1 MDLGPATFHRF
12 EVLVR
17 RHFAV
22 QQAWVQDGVPV
33 FAVAGQDDLGPRFG
47 SLRQDLLP
55 LGALPLLHR
64 SADRLLLSVVPRPA
78 RVRWNGW
85 INVALFAATVLT
97 TFLTGYI
104 GSQRFL
110 SFLQQVPDAVI
121 RAGYWPNPLVD
132 GLTFSFALLG
142 ILAVHELGHKVA
154 ARAHGIDA
162 SWPYFIPFPPVV
174 FGALS
179 IGTMGAV
186 ILTKEPAPDRN
197 GLFDLGASG
206 PLAGLV
212 VAIPLL
218 LIGIERTVVLDL
230 EAVLPHLATLP
241 TFPFP
246 WAVSGLL
253 AWRFGHV
260 PEAVFYT
267 DPLTDAAMIGLF
279 VTGINLLPASMLDGG
294 HVVRALLSP
303 RWHRVTSYAAVVLLA
318 LMGLLPMAL
327 LLLLLLS
334 RPHPG
339 PANDVSA
346 PSGSR
351 ALIGLLLLVVFLAAL
366 PLHNLFLI
374 PRLLWGLVSP

>member
-1 MDLGPATFHRF
+1 MDPVPWTFHHF
-12 EVLVR
+12 EALVR

-22 QQAWVQDGVPV
+22 QQVWVQDDVPV
-33 FAVAGQDDLGPRFG
+33 FAVSGDGDLQARFAA
-47 SLRQDLLP
+47 LRTDLLP
-55 LGALPLLHR
+55 LGALPLLRH
-64 SADRLLLSVVPRPA
+64 SADRLLLSVVPRA
-78 RVRWNGW
+78 GRLRANGW
-85 INVALFAATVLT
+85 VNVALFAATVVT

-110 SFLQQVPDAVI
+110 SVLQQVPDAVI

-132 GLTFSFALLG
+132 GITFSLALLG
-142 ILAVHELGHKVA
+142 ILAVHELGHKAA

-174 FGALS
+174 LGALS

-186 ILTKEPAPDRN
+186 IVTKEPAPDRD

-218 LIGIERTVVLDL
+218 LIGIGRTVVLDL
-230 EAVLPHLATLP
+230 EAVRPHLETLP
-241 TFPFP
+241 VFFFP
-246 WAVSGLL
+246 WSVSQLL
-253 AWRFGHV
+253 ALRFG
-260 PEAVFYT
+260 EAPDVIFYT

-279 VTGINLLPASMLDGG
+279 ITGINLLPASMLDGG

-318 LMGLLPMAL
+318 SMGLLPMAL

-339 PANDVSA
+339 PANDVS
-346 PSGSR
+346 PPGRSR
-351 ALIGLLLLVVFLAAL
+351 VVIGLLLLVVFVVSL
-366 PLHNLFLI
+366 PLDNLFLL
-374 PRLLWGLVSP
+374 PRLLLGLLWP

>member
-1 MDLGPATFHRF
+1 MEPGPAAFHHL
-12 EVLVR
+12 EALVR
-17 RHFAV
+17 RHFGV
-22 QQAWVQDGVPV
+22 QQAWVEDGVPV
-33 FAVAGQDDLGPRFG
+33 FAVAAELDLDVRFAA
-47 SLRQDLLP
+47 LRQDLLP
-55 LGALPLLHR
+55 LGALPLLRR
-64 SADRLLLSVVPRPA
+64 SGDRLLLSVVPRA
-78 RVRWNGW
+78 GRIRGNGW
-85 INVALFAATVLT
+85 VNVALFAATVVT

-110 SFLQQVPDAVI
+110 SVLQQVPDAVI

-132 GLTFSFALLG
+132 GIAFSLGLLG
-142 ILAVHELGHKVA
+142 ILLVHELGHKAA

-174 FGALS
+174 LGALS

-186 ILTKEPAPDRN
+186 ILTKEPAPDRD

-218 LIGIERTVVLDL
+218 LIGVGRTVVLDL
-230 EAVLPHLATLP
+230 EALRPYLAGLP
-241 TFPFP
+241 TFFFP
-246 WAVSGLL
+246 WSVSRLL
-253 AWRFGHV
+253 ALRFGDAPDV
-260 PEAVFYT
+260 VFYT

-303 RWHRVTSYAAVVLLA
+303 RWHRATSYAAVVLLA

-327 LLLLLLS
+327 LLLVLLS

-339 PANDVSA
+339 PANDVSP
-346 PSGSR
+346 PSRSR
-351 ALIGLLLLVVFLAAL
+351 ALIGLLLLVVFVAAL
-366 PLHNLFLI
+366 PLDNLFLL
-374 PRLLWGLVSP
+374 PRLLLGLLWP